1 MFPCA
6 WELVLRCSLLV
17 LFVVDLILVGF
28 VLSVC
33 VICVSSDC
41 WECGFRML
49 IAFVV
54 VVMILCV

>member
-1 MFPCA
+1 M
-6 WELVLRCSLLV
+6 LRCSLLV

-28 VLSVC
+28 VLSGC